1 MAAGRALDSTL
12 HTLPMQLVCVCTS
25 SACVLV
31 IELRHSDMFE
41 MIESSN
47 RQPASELLE
56 EVLVGKALGEDCTLY
71 IVSFSCLSV
80 LVVASLLV
88 S

>member
-1 MAAGRALDSTL
+1 
-12 HTLPMQLVCVCTS
+12 
-25 SACVLV
+25 
-31 IELRHSDMFE
+31 MFE
-41 MIESSN
+41 RIESSN

-56 EVLVGKALGEDCTLY
+56 EVLVGKALGEDCTLD